1 MENIPKITRKTGTLP
16 DSLITEL
23 IRDGSIIGASE
34 EHVNPASLDLAVS
47 DEIYRVER
55 SFLPKNEETIR
66 ENLKVIG
73 ASPHAHGVPLESGVT
88 YLARA
93 TASLRLPESVYGYCN
108 PKSSTGR
115 TDVHVRVMADGV
127 ARYDSIAP
135 AGYHGEIWFLIKPQ
149 LIPIILPVGEPIS
162 QIRFFN
168 ADTRLKETELETV
181 YRKEKLVFGL
191 DGKMIPWSRISISD
205 RDGSLILTADLTS
218 KVIGWKCSGTKKV
231 IDFGKRKFYAPL
243 DFFMPMKKDGKGF
256 IVLKGGNF
264 YILSVRE
271 AVRIPPSFS
280 CEMIPMDERSGE
292 FRSHYAGFLDPGWGW
307 GKRGEGKGRPF
318 TLEVRPFEDIVLRD
332 GQPIAKIRFERM
344 IDEPLVNYDQKVKSH
359 YISQKQAQLSKH
371 FRQN

>member
-1 MENIPKITRKTGTLP
+1 MKRPTKKTGTLP
-16 DSLITEL
+16 DSLIL
-23 IRDGSIIGASE
+23 DMIRSEAIVGASE
-34 EHVNPASLDLAVS
+34 THVNPASLDLAVS

-55 SFLPKNEETIR
+55 SFLPKNGETIR

-73 ASPHAHGVPLESGVT
+73 AQPHTPGLPMESGVT

-93 TASLRLPESVYGYCN
+93 TTSLRLPESIYGYCN

-135 AGYHGEIWFLIKPQ
+135 AGYHGEVWLLIKPQ

-162 QIRFFN
+162 QIRFFDG
-168 ADTRLKETELETV
+168 DTRLKESELESA
-181 YRKEKLVFGL
+181 YRKDRLAFDL
-191 DGKMIPWSRISISD
+191 RGKAIPWNRISISD
-205 RDGSLILTADLTS
+205 RDGSLILTADLES
-218 KVIGWKCSGTKKV
+218 KVIGWECPGTNKV
-231 IDFGKRKFYAPL
+231 IDFGKRDFYRPQ
-243 DFFMPMKKDGKGF
+243 DFFTPVRKDGTGF
-256 IVLKGGNF
+256 AILKGGNF

-271 AVRIPPSFS
+271 AVRIPPTYA

-307 GKRGEGKGRPF
+307 GRKGEGKGRPF

-344 IDEPLVNYDQKVKSH
+344 IDTPLIHYDQKSTSH
-359 YISQKQAQLSKH
+359 YTSQRQARLSKH
-371 FRQN
+371 FRER